1 MKDIQ
6 DTWAKKAKNEGYR
19 SRASYKLIQINQ
31 THKLIEQAD
40 LIIELGSAPGGW
52 SQVISGKKKSHAK
65 CLAIDIL
72 SMQNVDAIDFYKI
85 DLFSDEFAKLLNDLP
100 KKADL
105 ILSSLKTGD
114 KVLLLDEKGSSFGSV
129 EFSKYLQKK
138 MNSGI
143 KRLVFIVGGPYGFDT
158 SIYDKYQDKLSLSK
172 MTFSH
177 QMVRLFFCEQLY
189 RAMTIL
195 KNEPYHHK

>member
-52 SQVISGKKKSHAK
+52 SQVISNKKKTHTK

-72 SMQNVDAIDFYKI
+72 SMEKINSIDFYKI
-85 DLFSDEFAKLLNDLP
+85 DLYSDEFAELSENLT
-100 KKADL
+100 KKPDL
-105 ILSSLKTGD
+105 ILSD
-114 KVLLLDEKGSSFGSV
+114 MSV
-129 EFSKYLQKK
+129 NL
-138 MNSGI
+138 SGI
-143 KRLVFIVGGPYGFDT
+143 KLVDDEANLELNLFC
-158 SIYDKYQDKLSLSK
+158 LNLSK
-172 MTFSH
+172 KTLSKKGALLIKTFSN
-177 QMVRLFFCEQLY
+177 QNLKKIKKLFEENFKKVVVEKPPASKTSSAEVYL
-189 RAMTIL
+189 L
-195 KNEPYHHK
+195 GLVPK

>member
-40 LIIELGSAPGGW
+40 LILELGSAPGGW
-52 SQVISGKKKSHAK
+52 SQVISGKKKSQAK
-65 CLAIDIL
+65 CLAIDLL

-105 ILSSLKTGD
+105 ILSD
-114 KVLLLDEKGSSFGSV
+114 MSV
-129 EFSKYLQKK
+129 NL
-138 MNSGI
+138 SGI
-143 KRLVFIVGGPYGFDT
+143 KLVDDEANLELNLFCLD
-158 SIYDKYQDKLSLSK
+158 LSK
-172 MTFSH
+172 KILNTRGALLIKTFSN
-177 QMVRLFFCEQLY
+177 QNLKKLKKLFIENFEKVVLEKPPASKTSSAEVY
-189 RAMTIL
+189 L
-195 KNEPYHHK
+195 LGLVPK